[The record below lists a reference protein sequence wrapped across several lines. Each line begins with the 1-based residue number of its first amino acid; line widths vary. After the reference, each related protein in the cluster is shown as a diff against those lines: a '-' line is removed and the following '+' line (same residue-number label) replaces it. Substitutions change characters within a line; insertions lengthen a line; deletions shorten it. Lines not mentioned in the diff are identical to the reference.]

1 MHGTP
6 STSLSHEPCAAYRC
20 PERTQSA
27 GGSMRSFTDLGDRL
41 VGRWNT
47 RGFHPLLP
55 GEGIAGQ
62 ATFEWLDGHTF
73 LIWRSHFDQP
83 LMHYF
88 DRRGVHRVYEVAV
101 DGDQWRYWRNDPG
114 FQQSFTAEFGGD
126 GDTMIGRGRMNRDDA
141 GWEDDLSL
149 DYQRRAPG

>member
-1 MHGTP
+1 
-6 STSLSHEPCAAYRC
+6 
-20 PERTQSA
+20 
-27 GGSMRSFTDLGDRL
+27 MRSFTDLGDRL

-47 RGFHPLLP
+47 QGSHPLLP

-73 LIWRSHFDQP
+73 LIWRSHFDHPHIPDAISVIGFIDDQL

-126 GDTMIGRGRMNRDDA
+126 GDTMTGRGRMNRDDA